1 MSRVELTAN
10 IQVADAYSEHG
21 GHPQLTGLDS
31 LAEEVIVDC
40 ERLIL
45 EFIDRWEHKF
55 EESLGARRPVRKAKK
70 VWRSIQW
77 SLQER
82 EKVRE
87 LREKLGQTAQSITL
101 IATLT
106 AK

>member
-1 MSRVELTAN
+1 M
-10 IQVADAYSEHG
+10 ADAYSKHG
-21 GHPQLTGLDS
+21 NHPKFTDLDS

-45 EFIDRWEHKF
+45 EFIDRWEQKF
-55 EESLGARRPVRKAKK
+55 EESLGARRPARKAKK

-87 LREKLGQTAQSITL
+87 LREKLSQTARNITL
-101 IATLT
+101 LATLT
-106 AK
+106 AE